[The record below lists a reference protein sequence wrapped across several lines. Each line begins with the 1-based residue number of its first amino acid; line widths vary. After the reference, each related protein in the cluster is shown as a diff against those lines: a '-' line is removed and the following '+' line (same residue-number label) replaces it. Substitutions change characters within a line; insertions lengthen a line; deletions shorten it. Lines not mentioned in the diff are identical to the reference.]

1 MDQVQCHIHGNG
13 YPSVWWAEP
22 MEPVDGATL
31 VEQVVEVGVAAN
43 SVVERD
49 VESGVVANSVD
60 SAEVAGV
67 D

>member
-1 MDQVQCHIHGNG
+1 MG
-13 YPSVWWAEP
+13 
-22 MEPVDGATL
+22 PVDGATL

-43 SVVERD
+43 SVVERV